1 MRGRDP
7 WAGRSPRFAAEGD
20 FRSSPGWGQDPV
32 VFGGSS
38 ADTQPMNGVAPI
50 APSARKVAEIK
61 RLIELGQYQVDPH
74 LVADA
79 MILRAEREVD
89 ALNRRGPQSPAQ
101 NTCSYPAS
109 SKSASVKVTPGCP
122 STTVPTKVRELV
134 AVGQAA

>member
-1 MRGRDP
+1 VVLD
-7 WAGRSPRFAAEGD
+7 AG
-20 FRSSPGWGQDPV
+20 
-32 VFGGSS
+32 S

-50 APSARKVAEIK
+50 APSAHKVAEIK

-79 MILRAEREVD
+79 MIRRAEREID
-89 ALNRRGPQSPAQ
+89 ALERRGPRSAAQ

-109 SKSASVKVTPGCP
+109 SMSASVKVTPGCP
-122 STTVPTKVRELV
+122 STTVPTQVRELV